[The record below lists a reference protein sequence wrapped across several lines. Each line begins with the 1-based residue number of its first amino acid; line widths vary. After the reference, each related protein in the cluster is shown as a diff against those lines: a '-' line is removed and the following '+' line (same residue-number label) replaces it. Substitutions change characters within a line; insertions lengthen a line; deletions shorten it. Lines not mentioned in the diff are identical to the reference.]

1 MPAVVVAPLETKPP
15 KTASTPSESEE
26 RRSEEVKVELAMLM
40 RPPVNP
46 TMVEVET
53 PYSVALK
60 GKVEASARVPPK
72 ETTAPPVRE
81 PAVVTV
87 IEEFASWLFPIEEV
101 ATTLPVGS
109 VARSEERIEVKARLV
124 VVAEVVVALVAKV
137 EEAIRESGEPVSQRP
152 VEVATTAWVP

>member
-1 MPAVVVAPLETKPP
+1 MPVTVVEAAIV
-15 KTASTPSESEE
+15 EE
-26 RRSEEVKVELAMLM
+26 AEAR

-46 TMVEVET
+46 TMVEVAT

-72 ETTAPPVRE
+72 ETVAPPVRE

-87 IEEFASWLFPIEEV
+87 IEEFASWLFPIEVV

-109 VARSEERIEVKARLV
+109 VARSEERIEGKARLV
-124 VVAEVVVALVAKV
+124 VVAEVVVAEVAKV
-137 EEAIRESGEPVSQRP
+137 LEAMR
-152 VEVATTAWVP
+152 

>member
-1 MPAVVVAPLETKPP
+1 MEAAIV
-15 KTASTPSESEE
+15 EE
-26 RRSEEVKVELAMLM
+26 AEAR

-46 TMVEVET
+46 TMVEVAT

-72 ETTAPPVRE
+72 ETVAPPVRE

-87 IEEFASWLFPIEEV
+87 IEEFASWLFPIEVV
-101 ATTLPVGS
+101 ATTLFAASRARRVPAERPVS
-109 VARSEERIEVKARLV
+109 QVSPELVRRVEE
-124 VVAEVVVALVAKV
+124 ALVAKV
-137 EEAIRESGEPVSQRP
+137 EEAIKESGEPVSQRP